1 LTAAIAAAPW
11 YEWAMAEASSPA
23 EPWSTVHAATYGGYV
38 LRLATAE
45 AERFDPRDALG
56 QRLRLVLAEGA
67 GGLLVRGDRA
77 FPFHGPAAFCLDERE
92 VVSFQGEGL
101 RFRLL
106 YFHPAI
112 LHPELGFEAIRPPGA
127 AALPTALSQ
136 DLYWLEPF
144 FARAPGGVFQPGPLA
159 WDRIRSL
166 WDRVEEERTAC
177 RDAGWPC
184 RTRSHLITLL
194 IFLRGLDRVDLDPM
208 AVAQPDERIRELLVY
223 LQAHYDHHLTVAELA
238 HRFGSNRT
246 SLQAR
251 FAAATG
257 RTIMEY
263 VTALRIEVAQ
273 GLLRDTLVPMN
284 EVGERI
290 GYADPAAF
298 SRAFKKAVGAAP
310 SEYRERTNWMLRVG

>member
-1 LTAAIAAAPW
+1 MI
-11 YEWAMAEASSPA
+11 
-23 EPWSTVHAATYGGYV
+23 EPWSTVHVATHPGYV
-38 LRLATAE
+38 LRLGTAE
-45 AERFDPRDALG
+45 AERFDPLDALG
-56 QRLRLVLAEGA
+56 ERLRLILVEGGGGIVL
-67 GGLLVRGDRA
+67 RGERA
-77 FPFHGPAAFCLDERE
+77 FPFHAPAAFCLDERE

-127 AALPTALSQ
+127 QALATPLSQ

-144 FARAPGGVFQPGPLA
+144 LAREPAPGGAFQPGPLA
-159 WDRIRSL
+159 WDRLRTL
-166 WDRVEEERTAC
+166 WARVQEERTAC

-184 RTRSHLITLL
+184 RTRSHVITLL
-194 IFLRGLDRVDLDPM
+194 IFLRGLDRAGLDPM
-208 AVAQPDERIRELLVY
+208 LVPSGDERMKELLVY
-223 LQAHYDHHLTVAELA
+223 LQAHYDQHLTVNGLA
-238 HRFGSNRT
+238 RRFATNRT

-251 FAAATG
+251 FAAVTG

-290 GYADPAAF
+290 GYADPGAF
-298 SRAFKKAVGAAP
+298 SRAFRKAVGAAP
-310 SEYRERTNWMLRVG
+310 SEYRERTNWMLRAVG